1 MRMMIMSKRP
11 SHIWEIPCNRCDYQ
25 SDCEKKKKIDPRMT
39 AQRDKMWNDADLNC
53 MDCVLR
59 NVLKMRKDGKSA

>member
-1 MRMMIMSKRP
+1 MSKRP

-25 SDCEKKKKIDPRMT
+25 SDCDRYVKIDPRMP

-59 NVLKMRKDGKSA
+59 NVLKMRKEGEAANAS

>member
-1 MRMMIMSKRP
+1 MSRRP
-11 SHIWEIPCNRCDYQ
+11 KHVYEIPCMRCDYQ
-25 SDCEKKKKIDPRMT
+25 PNCDRYVRIDPRMM

-59 NVLKMRKDGKSA
+59 NVLKMRKEGKSA

>member
-1 MRMMIMSKRP
+1 MARRP
-11 SHIWEIPCNRCDYQ
+11 NHIWNIPCMRCDYQ
-25 SDCEKKKKIDPRMT
+25 PNCDRHEKIDPRMT

>member
-1 MRMMIMSKRP
+1 MERRP
-11 SHIWEIPCNRCDYQ
+11 NHIWNIPCMRCDYQ
-25 SDCEKKKKIDPRMT
+25 PNCDRYVKIDTRMT

-59 NVLKMRKDGKSA
+59 NVLKMRKEGESA

>member
-1 MRMMIMSKRP
+1 MSRRP
-11 SHIWEIPCNRCDYQ
+11 KHIYEIPCNRCDYQ
-25 SDCEKKKKIDPRMT
+25 PSCDKYVKIDPRMT

-59 NVLKMRKDGKSA
+59 NVLKMKKDGEPA

>member
-1 MRMMIMSKRP
+1 MSRRP
-11 SHIWEIPCNRCDYQ
+11 KKLYEIPCMRCDYQ
-25 SDCEKKKKIDPRMT
+25 SDCDRYVKIDPRMT

-59 NVLKMRKDGKSA
+59 NVLKMRKDGANAC

>member
-1 MRMMIMSKRP
+1 MSKRP

-25 SDCEKKKKIDPRMT
+25 FDCDQYVKIDPRMI

-59 NVLKMRKDGKSA
+59 NVLKMRKEGESA

>member
-1 MRMMIMSKRP
+1 MSRRP
-11 SHIWEIPCNRCDYQ
+11 QKLSEIPCMRCDYQ
-25 SDCEKKKKIDPRMT
+25 AYCDRYVKIGPRMT

-59 NVLKMRKDGKSA
+59 NVLKMRKDGESA

>member
-1 MRMMIMSKRP
+1 MSRRP
-11 SHIWEIPCNRCDYQ
+11 QKLSEIPCMRCDYQ
-25 SDCEKKKKIDPRMT
+25 SDCDKYVKIDPRMT

-59 NVLKMRKDGKSA
+59 NVLKMRKEGKSA

>member
-1 MRMMIMSKRP
+1 MSRRP
-11 SHIWEIPCNRCDYQ
+11 THIYEIPCMRCDYQ
-25 SDCEKKKKIDPRMT
+25 PNCDRYVKIDPRMM

>member
-1 MRMMIMSKRP
+1 MSKRP
-11 SHIWEIPCNRCDYQ
+11 SHVWEIPCNHCDYQ
-25 SDCEKKKKIDPRMT
+25 SDCDRYVKIDPRMT

-59 NVLKMRKDGKSA
+59 NVLKMRKESAG

>member
-1 MRMMIMSKRP
+1 MSRRP
-11 SHIWEIPCNRCDYQ
+11 QHCYQIPCMRCDYQ
-25 SDCEKKKKIDPRMT
+25 SDCDKYVKIDPRMI

-59 NVLKMRKDGKSA
+59 NVLKMRKDGVSA

>member
-1 MRMMIMSKRP
+1 MSRRP
-11 SHIWEIPCNRCDYQ
+11 THIYEIPCMRCDYQ
-25 SDCEKKKKIDPRMT
+25 PNCDRYVKIDPRMM

-59 NVLKMRKDGKSA
+59 NVLKMRKEGESA

>member
-1 MRMMIMSKRP
+1 MSRRP
-11 SHIWEIPCNRCDYQ
+11 KKLYEIPCMRCDYQ
-25 SDCEKKKKIDPRMT
+25 PNCDRSVKINPRMT

-59 NVLKMRKDGKSA
+59 NVLKMRKEGEST

>member
-1 MRMMIMSKRP
+1 M
-11 SHIWEIPCNRCDYQ
+11 RCDYQ
-25 SDCEKKKKIDPRMT
+25 TNCDRYVKIDPRMT

>member
-1 MRMMIMSKRP
+1 MSRRP
-11 SHIWEIPCNRCDYQ
+11 TKCWQIPCNRCDYQ
-25 SDCEKKKKIDPRMT
+25 SDCDRYVKIDQRMT

-59 NVLKMRKDGKSA
+59 TVLKMKKEGKTA

>member
-1 MRMMIMSKRP
+1 MSRRP
-11 SHIWEIPCNRCDYQ
+11 KHVYEIPCMRCDYQ
-25 SDCEKKKKIDPRMT
+25 PNCDKYVKIDQRMT

-59 NVLKMRKDGKSA
+59 NVLKMRKDGESA

>member
-1 MRMMIMSKRP
+1 MSRRP
-11 SHIWEIPCNRCDYQ
+11 KHVYEIPCMCCDYQ
-25 SDCEKKKKIDPRMT
+25 PNCDRYVKIDPRMI

-59 NVLKMRKDGKSA
+59 NVLKMRKEGQPA